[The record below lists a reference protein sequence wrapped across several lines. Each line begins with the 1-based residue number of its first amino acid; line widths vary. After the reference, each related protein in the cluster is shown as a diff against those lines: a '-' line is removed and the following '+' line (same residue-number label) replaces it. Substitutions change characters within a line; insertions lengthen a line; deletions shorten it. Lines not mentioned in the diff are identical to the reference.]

1 MGPQKAKVHYAPSP
15 FVAQF
20 WVQKMDAILGPP
32 LFYWVPFGGGG
43 FLYLGLSSKACGSAG
58 RCVGVPDPEC
68 QSAGPER
75 QSAGLERLRAGLQE
89 RRSATPDGRSAGPG
103 CFECRARGLECKAC
117 V

>member
-15 FVAQF
+15 FVAHF
-20 WVQKMDAILGPP
+20 WVQKMDAFLGPP
-32 LFYWVPFGGGG
+32 LFHRVPFGGGG

-103 CFECRARGLECKAC
+103 CFKCRARGLECKAC